1 MSVDEEVVEP
11 KCIRARAV
19 HVRDHNLMVVE
30 AEIELREERH
40 VEVHIPRGRERRV
53 VGSHKVAVDLVR
65 GCWLTVVVGWLER
78 SNDLNA
84 RT

>member
-40 VEVHIPRGRERRV
+40 VEVNVPRGRERCV
-53 VGSHKVAVDLVR
+53 VCSHKIAVDLVR
-65 GCWLTVVVGWLER
+65 SCWLTVVVGWLER